1 MGLRYLK
8 GIYNQQQVLSTRPRG
23 FEFPVGLNITSPLS
37 SGNSANSGTTQTYDL
52 LMSGGGGG
60 GGYGNGY
67 PESPFRGGGGG
78 GAGGIRIVSANNWN
92 DFTEFK
98 NPLFIDQTTNF
109 IPVIVG
115 SGGGNQSPGGLTCI
129 GTTNIV
135 SGGGAGG
142 AGNSPGSS
150 GASGGGAGASDQ
162 PTAGRTGGCGCFGQ
176 GCNGGP
182 TGSAPP
188 SSPSGGGTGG
198 SACANA
204 STSGI
209 TSSITG
215 TAVSYSGGGA
225 YTGGNPG
232 TNATA
237 NRGNGGGGGGA
248 AGYGPH
254 NGGNGGSGIVAIRYR
269 NPAAPTTPLASGGTV
284 CCTGD
289 CIIHVFTSSGFLNV
303 ATTFAIN

>member
-60 GGYGNGY
+60 GGFGNGY
-67 PESPFRGGGGG
+67 PESAFRGGGGG
-78 GAGGIRIVSANNWN
+78 GAGGIRIVSGNNWT

-98 NPLFIDQTTNF
+98 NPTSIDQTTNF
-109 IPVIVG
+109 IPVVIG
-115 SGGGNQSPGGLTCI
+115 SGGGNHSPGSLTCI
-129 GTTNIV
+129 GTTNCV
-135 SGGGAGG
+135 GGGGFGG
-142 AGNSPGSS
+142 QGQNPGGS
-150 GASGGGAGASDQ
+150 GASGGGAGGACGAASQ
-162 PTAGRTGGCGCFGQ
+162 GGTGILGQ
-176 GCNGGP
+176 GCNGGTQGGNP
-182 TGSAPP
+182 SNSPVGGSN
-188 SSPSGGGTGG
+188 GG

-209 TSSITG
+209 TSTITG
-215 TAVSYSGGGA
+215 TAVAYSSGGA

-237 NRGNGGGGGGA
+237 NRGNGGGGGGNP
-248 AGYGPH
+248 GYGPH
-254 NGGNGGSGIVAIRYR
+254 QGGNGGSGIVAIRYR
-269 NPAAPTTPLASGGTV
+269 NPAAPTTPLATGGTI